1 MLARLAAAKRRA
13 LLCRALP
20 RLGRAVRMAS
30 NAAPF
35 CSALTDELLAACLAI
50 PKSCLA
56 SQSPPFKDLI
66 GDPQLFLAINHV
78 VQAAELDGH
87 QFFVLGPG
95 RGTTATHEA
104 ARAASAGRTLI
115 HFEQKY
121 KDGMFRG
128 NSLQALKFVSAHHA
142 FLTYY
147 RQRAWPLMMS
157 TSPLVAPL
165 TSSLK
170 ALLATENVTGLFDS
184 PWVNYFTELY
194 LAMCPRGV
202 RVIFTTRDSLAW
214 AASRREHH
222 SQGSLDASHYSTH
235 GRRLSDTGFICPFAQ
250 EPAVLDPFSLTH
262 CARFARHRLG
272 PVANATAQTVLPH
285 RLPGNAAL
293 DNGDV
298 AEPAL
303 ASAFE
308 KYNAYVRRLVP
319 HDGLLEV
326 DFFSS
331 SQMHPVLG
339 STSAHAEWGS
349 LETKRIRTFLREAV

>member
-1 MLARLAAAKRRA
+1 MLARHCRAQSACSVLRRA
-13 LLCRALP
+13 LR

-66 GDPQLFLAINHV
+66 GDPQLFLAINQV
-78 VQAAELDGH
+78 VQESGFAGH

-128 NSLQALKFVSAHHA
+128 NSLAALKYVSAHHA
-142 FLTYY
+142 FVSYY
-147 RQRAWPLMMS
+147 RQRAWALMMS

-222 SQGSLDASHYSTH
+222 SQGFLDASHHSTH

-331 SQMHPVLG
+331 SQID
-339 STSAHAEWGS
+339 EWGS